1 MFHLLCQNK
10 FAFFRVP
17 VNSKGLLVARPGWGL
32 LGERRQGGCVRTD
45 GNYLF
50 IPRHIFFF
58 SQKHNEDFEM
68 TSFWLSNTCR
78 LLHCLKQYSGD
89 EVSVR

>member
-1 MFHLLCQNK
+1 MS
-10 FAFFRVP
+10 P
-17 VNSKGLLVARPGWGL
+17 GL
-32 LGERRQGGCVRTD
+32 LGASCVREGKVHLSGQVSVRPD
-45 GNYLF
+45 GNYLL
-50 IPRHIFFF
+50 IARRVFFF